1 MMKKILIGFGIIILL
16 LVVVSGTLYLIYLRP
31 FMEKMKVTEVVQYDK
46 DLTIVLGGGGNSGIL
61 NSDSLVLVI
70 DTKMD
75 AAAEDLYKKVK
86 QIAGNKPIFVVN
98 THAHSDHSKGNKNYQ
113 GQTILAGGNYT
124 KEQWIKQAGE
134 AGMPTIWLKD
144 RMDLPMG
151 DDTATIINLQKHTH
165 TESDVMVY
173 LHRRKMLFG
182 GDVILN
188 KQAPVLIGRANP
200 EAYMEAIDMLPKL
213 FDIQKI
219 VPGHGPMGGI
229 EILDNFKQYFND
241 MKLAAADDSKKE
253 ELIAKY
259 KDWIQIPILMS
270 PAATVSAFKKMNDK

>member
-253 ELIAKY
+253 DLIAKY
-259 KDWIQIPILMS
+259 KDWNQIPIIMS

>member
-1 MMKKILIGFGIIILL
+1 MKKILKWIGIIVLL
-16 LVVVSGTLYLIYLRP
+16 LVAVAGTLYLIYLRP

-61 NSDSLVLVI
+61 NSDSIVMVI

-98 THAHSDHSKGNKNYQ
+98 THVHSDHTKGNKYYQ

-124 KEQWIKQAGE
+124 REQWTKQAGD

-144 RMDLPMG
+144 KMDLPMG
-151 DDTATIINLQKHTH
+151 DDTATIINLQKNIH

-188 KQAPVLIGRANP
+188 KQAPVLMGRADP
-200 EAYMEAIDMLPKL
+200 EAYLATIDMLPKL

-219 VPGHGPMGGI
+219 VPGHGQIGGI
-229 EILDNFKQYFND
+229 EVLDNFRQYFND
-241 MKLAAADDSKKE
+241 MKLAATDDSKKD
-253 ELIAKY
+253 ELVAKY
-259 KDWIQIPILMS
+259 KDWNQIPILMS
-270 PAATVSAFKKMNDK
+270 PGATISAFKKNNSK